1 MSRFAFGLC
10 LGVGMFAGTLS
21 VAPAQDTVRLSEKFD
36 PAEPYH
42 VELKVSANG
51 KITAPIGPDK
61 QLVTVAVTGS
71 GTTVYDEHILP
82 PDESKADRVIRIYR
96 DVEFRRTIGDRDQK
110 ADIRPKVRRM
120 VVLRSEKGKKA
131 PFSPDGPLAWGEI
144 DVVSKDVFS
153 PTLIPGLLPNKAVR
167 LGESWNVSPAATAD
181 LTDLDSIDEGTISVT
196 FFSIV
201 TLDGRRYAK
210 LTVAGTVKGS
220 TEDGPT
226 RQKLEGTA
234 YFDLEIDRLTYLNLK
249 GVQEMLS
256 PTGQTLGRIDG
267 TFVMERRS
275 AGKVTELSPDALRN
289 VDLKPTPEN
298 SLLLYENPELGVKLL
313 YPRRWRVG
321 IVQGRQVALEE
332 QQGGGIL
339 LTVEPPSSLPT
350 AAQFQTETQ
359 DFLRQQKWT
368 ISVTD
373 APKRV
378 AERPGW
384 VDRFGFDAELK
395 AKVRMEYAVVTFA
408 EGGTTIAAR
417 LPANAKAELTP
428 DFERIVRSVQ
438 LTKRIEK

>member
-1 MSRFAFGLC
+1 MSRFAFGLW
-10 LGVGMFAGTLS
+10 LGFGMFAGTLA
-21 VAPAQDTVRLSEKFD
+21 VASAQDTVRLAEKFD
-36 PAEPYH
+36 ANEPYR
-42 VELKVSANG
+42 VELKVSASG
-51 KITAPIGPDK
+51 KITAPIGPEK
-61 QLVTVAVTGS
+61 QLVTVAMTGS

-82 PDESKADRVIRIYR
+82 PDDSKADRVIRVYR

-110 ADIRPKVRRM
+110 ADIRPNVRRM
-120 VVLRSEKGKKA
+120 IVLRSEKGKKA

-153 PTLIPGLLPNKAVR
+153 PTLIPGLLPVKPVR
-167 LGESWNVSPAATAD
+167 PGDTWTVSPAAVAD
-181 LTDLDSIDEGTISVT
+181 LTDLDPVDEGTIGAT
-196 FFSIV
+196 FVSLV
-201 TLDGRRYAK
+201 TLEGRRYAK
-210 LTVAGTVKGS
+210 LTIAGTVKGS

-226 RQKLEGTA
+226 RQKLDGTA
-234 YFDLEIDRLTYLNLK
+234 YFDLEVDRLSYLNLK
-249 GVQEMLS
+249 GVQEMLG
-256 PTGQTLGRIDG
+256 PDGKVLGRIDG

-275 AGKVTELSPDALRN
+275 AGKVAELAPDALRG

-298 SLLLYENPELGVKLL
+298 SLLLYENPDLGVKFL

-332 QQGGGIL
+332 PQGGGLL
-339 LTVEPPSSLPT
+339 LTVEPPSGLPT
-350 AAQFQTETQ
+350 AAQFQKETQ

-368 ISVTD
+368 FSVAD

-408 EGGTTIAAR
+408 EGGATVAAR
-417 LPANAKAELTP
+417 LPAAAKGELTP

>member
-10 LGVGMFAGTLS
+10 LGLGTFAGLLPS
-21 VAPAQDTVRLSEKFD
+21 VSAQDTVRLREKFD
-36 PAEPYH
+36 AKEPYR

-51 KITAPIGPDK
+51 KITAPIGPEK
-61 QLVTVAVTGS
+61 QPVTVAVIGS
-71 GTTVYDEHILP
+71 GTTVYDEHILSR
-82 PDESKADRVIRIYR
+82 DDSKADRVIRVYR
-96 DVEFRRTIGDRDQK
+96 DVEFRRSIGDRDQK
-110 ADIRPKVRRM
+110 AEIRPSVRRM
-120 VVLRSEKGKKA
+120 IVLRSDKGKKA

-153 PTLIPGLLPNKAVR
+153 PTLIPGLLPAQAVR
-167 LGESWNVSPAATAD
+167 PGDTWTVSPAATAD
-181 LTDLDSIDEGTISVT
+181 LTDLDPIDEGTLGVT
-196 FFSIV
+196 FVSVV

-210 LTVAGTVKGS
+210 LSLAGTVKGA

-234 YFDLEIDRLTYLNLK
+234 YFDLEIDRLSYLNLK

-275 AGKVTELSPDALRN
+275 AGKVAELAPEALRGIE
-289 VDLKPTPEN
+289 LKPTPEN
-298 SLLLYENPELGVKLL
+298 SLLLYENSDLGVKFL

-332 QQGGGIL
+332 PQGGGLL
-339 LTVEPPSSLPT
+339 LTVEPPAGLPT
-350 AAQFQTETQ
+350 AAQFLKETQ
-359 DFLRQQKWT
+359 EFLRQQKWT
-368 ISVTD
+368 LSVAD

-408 EGGTTIAAR
+408 EGGATVAAR